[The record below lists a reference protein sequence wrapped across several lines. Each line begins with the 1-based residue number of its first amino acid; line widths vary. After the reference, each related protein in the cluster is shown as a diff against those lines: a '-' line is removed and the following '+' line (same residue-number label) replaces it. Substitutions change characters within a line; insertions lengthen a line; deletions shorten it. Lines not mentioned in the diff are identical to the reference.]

1 MGIPV
6 DLIPFTSD
14 DVVQT
19 ENHHNWLQFRIRQ
32 EQMQQQQQQQQ
43 QKEQELNGS
52 TRSGILPKT
61 DSDMMD
67 DDDGDS

>member
-32 EQMQQQQQQQQ
+32 EQMQQQQQQQ
-43 QKEQELNGS
+43 EQEHNGS

-61 DSDMMD
+61 DSDRMD
-67 DDDGDS
+67 DDDGDDS